1 MLLILKFETH
11 PYVHIKPKKTSSV
24 WNVKIRRRH
33 HCQLIAPFY
42 CTGRSTA
49 HPSCAI
55 MKFMHMHHTGFIT
68 SCLESLLD
76 SVLFPDQHRR
86 KIKQERPPGHRC
98 CQCQLC
104 HHGKMIV
111 RQRCCQSRVP
121 ALKGSSACLPMT
133 SYYLPRSRTNIYEGL

>member
-1 MLLILKFETH
+1 MLLHKESCFRSQEAMAILGIIAINCTFLL
-11 PYVHIKPKKTSSV
+11 
-24 WNVKIRRRH
+24 
-33 HCQLIAPFY
+33 HCDYTAP
-42 CTGRSTA
+42 
-49 HPSCAI
+49 PSCAI

-133 SYYLPRSRTNIYEGL
+133 SYYLPRSRTKIYEGL